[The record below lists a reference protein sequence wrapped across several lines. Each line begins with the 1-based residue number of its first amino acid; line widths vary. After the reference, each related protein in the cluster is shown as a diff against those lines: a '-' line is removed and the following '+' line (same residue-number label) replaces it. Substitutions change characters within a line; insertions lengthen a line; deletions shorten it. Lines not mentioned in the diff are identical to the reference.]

1 MGGHPGVAPS
11 CLRRPVRKAAMESV
25 PRGLC
30 PHCGVEREYDILV
43 IHIGTSHDDCSDCR
57 ATLAAIV
64 AMVQPEGRGHGRG

>member
-1 MGGHPGVAPS
+1 
-11 CLRRPVRKAAMESV
+11 MESV